1 MFLEKILEGLSWG
14 LFVVAILVPIA
25 SFNVAWSWLGPILKK
40 QKEEERELLTDLFEE
55 EFEEEPPLP
64 DNEESQPPRYRFTAS
79 TIVRPPNV
87 IRREDSEN
95 ED

>member
-1 MFLEKILEGLSWG
+1 MFVEMILKGLSWG
-14 LFVVAILVPIA
+14 LFGVSVLIPLCAF
-25 SFNVAWSWLGPILKK
+25 SVAWSYLGPILSK
-40 QKEEERELLTDLFEE
+40 QKEEELELLTDLLEE

-64 DNEESQPPRYRFTAS
+64 INKVEPPQRYRFTPS